1 MLILLY
7 VKLDVN
13 KLFIVIYIYIYIYI
27 YIHSTYMYAVNII
40 IDVLTSQLFDTC

>member
-13 KLFIVIYIYIYIYI
+13 KLFIVIYI

-40 IDVLTSQLFDTC
+40 IDVLTSQSFDIC